1 MHQSE
6 IPDGIDENNACR
18 VVIDV
23 SSFSTIEDGQFVYK
37 RGRTL
42 EWWVDSEEYSI
53 IDMEKDVAKHFGWA
67 SNQEPYF
74 WYVGPRSQIV
84 RLATDQELLNLLR
97 ASKLVK
103 FIMTLGRCVHVDE
116 SQVIDKGNELQVEVP
131 YQVVVAE
138 FEDQEWAD
146 TTVGPGPVVPYQV
159 VVAEFE
165 DQEWADDA
173 DLGVTAA
180 GPERVEEEEKEHF
193 MEAGVDPNGDDPIGA
208 DEEWR
213 YFKKQQKVHRTTDNG
228 ENERGEKQKK

>member
-23 SSFSTIEDGQFVYK
+23 SSFSTIEDGRSVYK
-37 RGRTL
+37 KGRTL
-42 EWWVDSEEYSI
+42 GWWVDSEEYSI

-67 SNQEPYF
+67 SNQEPNF
-74 WYVGPRSQIV
+74 WYVGPHSQTV

-103 FIMTLGRCVHVDE
+103 FIMTIDRCVHVDE
-116 SQVIDKGNELQVEVP
+116 SQVIDEGNELQVEVP

-138 FEDQEWAD
+138 FEDQEWAN
-146 TTVGPGPVVPYQV
+146 TAVGPDSMVPYQV
-159 VVAEFE
+159 IVAEFE
-165 DQEWADDA
+165 DQEWADDP

-180 GPERVEEEEKEHF
+180 GPERVEKEEKEHF
-193 MEAGVDPNGDDPIGA
+193 MEASVDPDGDN
-208 DEEWR
+208 WS
-213 YFKKQQKVHRTTDNG
+213 
-228 ENERGEKQKK
+228 